1 MVVLPERNLE
11 STEHQM
17 QKPLRIFD
25 GILKAREGNKTVLSS
40 CLVVENVL
48 FHVVGIMATI
58 SVRWFE
64 TLGGYSHST
73 EAVLGRRRKTHLY

>member
-1 MVVLPERNLE
+1 M
-11 STEHQM
+11 
-17 QKPLRIFD
+17 
-25 GILKAREGNKTVLSS
+25 
-40 CLVVENVL
+40 VVENVL

-73 EAVLGRRRKTHLY
+73 EAVLGRRRKTHLYSKYTSRRVVFQWLSGKKIQ